1 MCKALHM
8 SCSLHGEYAPGAE
21 DPLSRADRGRERAN
35 IPRLSLHIVW
45 GRYVRFSRKRTF
57 ESLKNHETDRPLT
70 ADTVEKLRFEINGD
84 CIFDLSVIL
93 YSRYEGVV
101 EVV

>member
-1 MCKALHM
+1 MDTECH
-8 SCSLHGEYAPGAE
+8 
-21 DPLSRADRGRERAN
+21 DWPL
-35 IPRLSLHIVW
+35 L
-45 GRYVRFSRKRTF
+45 
-57 ESLKNHETDRPLT
+57 

-84 CIFDLSVIL
+84 FICDLSVIL